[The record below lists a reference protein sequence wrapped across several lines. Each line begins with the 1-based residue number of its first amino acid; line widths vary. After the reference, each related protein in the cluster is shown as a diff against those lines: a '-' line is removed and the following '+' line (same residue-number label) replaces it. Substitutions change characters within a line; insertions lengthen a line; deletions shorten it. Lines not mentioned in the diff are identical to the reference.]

1 MAGKRSKGK
10 KKTLIDILIIAVV
23 VVVIA
28 AITFSGK
35 LGLSDIIPT
44 WDDLYSDAGIDNDS
58 SDIVGDGSLK
68 VHYIDVG
75 QGDSILISCDDKNV
89 LIDGGDTDAADAI
102 LGYLKKQEVTKLDY
116 VIATHPHADHIGSL
130 DDVINEFETENIIMP
145 KIKDSKVPTTK
156 VYERLLDAIDN
167 NNVNVIEAKPG
178 DSYNIGSGVMEI
190 LAPVDDYDDLN
201 NYSVVSRFIYG
212 DTSFLFT
219 GDAEKQ
225 AENDILSFGEDVK
238 ADVLKLGH
246 HGSSTSTGEN
256 WLEAVDPKICIMS
269 LGEGNDYGHPHKET
283 LQAMKDYN
291 LEYFRTDINGNIVI
305 VSDGKN
311 ISVTTDK
318 E

>member
-1 MAGKRSKGK
+1 MAGKK
-10 KKTLIDILIIAVV
+10 KKKKSLLKILIIAV

-28 AITFSGK
+28 AITFFDK
-35 LGLSDIIPT
+35 IGLSDVIPT
-44 WDDLYSDAGIDNDS
+44 WEDLYSDAGIDNDS
-58 SDIVGDGSLK
+58 SNIVTDGGLQ

-75 QGDSILISCDDKNV
+75 QGDSILISCDGENI
-89 LIDGGDTDAADAI
+89 LIDGGDTYAADAI
-102 LGYLKKQEVTKLDY
+102 LGYLKKQDVTKLDY
-116 VIATHPHADHIGSL
+116 IIATHPHADHIGSL

-145 KIKDSKVPTTK
+145 KIKDSEVPTTK
-156 VYERLLDAIDN
+156 AYERLLDAIDE
-167 NNVNVIEAKPG
+167 NNVNVIAAKPG
-178 DSYNIGSGVMEI
+178 NSYDIGSGVMEI
-190 LAPVDDYDDLN
+190 LAPVTDYDDLN

-225 AENDILSFGEDVK
+225 AENDILNLGEDVK

-256 WLEAVDPKICIMS
+256 WLEAVDPEICVMS

-283 LQAMKDYN
+283 LQAMRDYN
-291 LEYFRTDINGNIVI
+291 LEYYRTDLSGNIVI

-311 ISVTTDK
+311 LSITTDK